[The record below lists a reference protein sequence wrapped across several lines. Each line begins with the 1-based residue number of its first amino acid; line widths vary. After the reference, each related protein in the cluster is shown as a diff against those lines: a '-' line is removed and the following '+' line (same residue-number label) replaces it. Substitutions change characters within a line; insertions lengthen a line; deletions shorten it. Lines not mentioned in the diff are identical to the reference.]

1 MKLSTLMTSVAL
13 AALASPA
20 MITGAVAAD
29 VQAPGAGGAVNSVS
43 VDSDGIDAAA
53 GADTS
58 AAVQAPGAGGATVE
72 FEATDSTDDEDV
84 GDEVAEFGD
93 DVGDTA
99 EDVGEDIG
107 EAAEDVADEIEDTFD

>member
-43 VDSDGIDAAA
+43 VDSNGVDAGA
-53 GADTS
+53 ADTS

-72 FEATDSTDDEDV
+72 FDATDSDDDEDV

-107 EAAEDVADEIEDTFD
+107 EAANDVADEVDDVFD